1 MKFRT
6 PVCLA
11 AALVLA
17 GSDARAQ
24 QPWSAE
30 LATRV
35 DKVFERMDK
44 PTSPGCALAV
54 VREGRVV
61 YTRGYGMANLDHDIA
76 ITPSTVFHVASVSKQ
91 FTAAA
96 VLLLA
101 RDGKLSLD
109 DDVRKYVP
117 ELPDFGAAITIRH
130 LIHHTSG
137 LRDQWEL
144 LILAGWRYSLDLITD
159 DDVLH
164 VMARQKD
171 LNFRPGAEHVYCNTG
186 YTLLATIVKQVSGQ
200 SFREFT
206 AARMFKPLGMTRT
219 FFRDDHAEIIKGQA
233 YGYVPDRDTFR
244 LSVTNFDTA
253 GATSLHTTVE
263 DMALWDRNFD
273 DGRVG
278 GQEFLAALLRKG
290 ALASGEEL
298 AYASGL
304 THGSYRGL
312 PTIGHGGSDAG
323 YRADYLRFPGQQTSF
338 ACFCNLSSA
347 NPSELTRRVADV
359 YLADKLGP
367 APAAAADDRP
377 AVSISAEELG
387 RYEGLY
393 WQPGTDN
400 YRKLVA
406 KSGTLE
412 VVYGQ
417 TGVPLKAV
425 GGAVFAGR
433 AADLRVDV
441 SATGRRLTETV
452 RSGAVKPVTFEGV
465 ELCAPTAAQAAE
477 YTGVYH
483 SEEIEPAFRVEIA
496 DGKILLR
503 RLKVAPANLE
513 PLTRDVFRGSAG
525 TLRFS
530 RDAKGRVSGFTL
542 SSGRIRGFRFTR
554 DAVVPQA
561 RPTSGGTPRR

>member
-1 MKFRT
+1 MKVRAL
-6 PVCLA
+6 VCVVVAFVLTGSDSQAQQNWSADLA
-11 AALVLA
+11 A
-17 GSDARAQ
+17 
-24 QPWSAE
+24 
-30 LATRV
+30 RV

-44 PTSPGCALAV
+44 PTSPGCALGV
-54 VREGRVV
+54 VRDGRLV
-61 YTRGYGMANLDHDIA
+61 YARGYGMANLDHDII

-96 VLLLA
+96 ILLLA

-117 ELPDFGAAITIRH
+117 ELPDFGATITIRH

-159 DDVLH
+159 DDVLQ

-186 YTLLATIVKQVSGQ
+186 YTLLATVVKRVSGQ
-200 SFREFT
+200 TFREFT
-206 AARMFKPLGMTRT
+206 AARLFKPLGMTRT

-263 DMALWDRNFD
+263 DLALWDRNFL

-278 GQEFLAALLRKG
+278 GQELLAALEKKG
-290 ALASGEEL
+290 ALANGEEL

-304 THGSYRGL
+304 THGTYRGL
-312 PTIGHGGSDAG
+312 PTIGHGGADAG
-323 YRADYLRFPGQQTSF
+323 YRADYLRFPDQRTSVV
-338 ACFCNLSSA
+338 CLCNLSSS
-347 NPSELTRRVADV
+347 NPSDLTRRVADIF
-359 YLADKLGP
+359 LADKLGP
-367 APAAAADDRP
+367 SPVVASDERP
-377 AVSISAEELG
+377 AVSVSAEELA

-393 WQPGTDN
+393 WQRGTDG

-406 KSGTLE
+406 RNGALE
-412 VVYGQ
+412 VMYGQ
-417 TGVPLKAV
+417 TGVALKAV
-425 GGAVFAGR
+425 GGGVFAGR
-433 AADLRVDV
+433 TSDLRVELD
-441 SATGRRLTETV
+441 ANGRRRLTETV
-452 RSGAVKPVTFEGV
+452 RGSTVKPVSFEGV
-465 ELCAPTAAQAAE
+465 DLFAPTAAQAAE

-483 SEEIEPAFRVEIA
+483 SEEIEPAYRIEVAE
-496 DGKILLR
+496 GQLVLR
-503 RLKVAPANLE
+503 RLKVAAVTLE
-513 PLTRDVFRGSAG
+513 PLTPDVFRGSAG

-530 RDAKGRVSGFTL
+530 RDPKGRVAGFTL
-542 SSGRIRGFRFTR
+542 SNGRIRGFRFTR
-554 DAVVPQA
+554 DAVAPQR
-561 RPTSGGTPRR
+561 RP

>member
-1 MKFRT
+1 MNART
-6 PVCLA
+6 LVCLVVVLV
-11 AALVLA
+11 LVLA
-17 GSDARAQ
+17 SSDLRAQ
-24 QPWSAE
+24 QNWSADV
-30 LATRV
+30 AARV
-35 DKVFERMDK
+35 DKVFERIDK

-61 YTRGYGMANLDHDIA
+61 YARGYGMANLDHDIV

-96 VLLLA
+96 ILLLA

-117 ELPDFGAAITIRH
+117 ELPDFGTPITIRH
-130 LIHHTSG
+130 LMHHTSG

-159 DDVLH
+159 DDVLQ

-186 YTLLATIVKQVSGQ
+186 YTLLATIVKRVSGQ
-200 SFREFT
+200 TFREFT
-206 AARMFKPLGMTRT
+206 AASLFKPLGMTRT

-263 DMALWDRNFD
+263 DLALWDRNFY

-278 GQEFLAALLRKG
+278 GQDFLAALQKKG
-290 ALASGEEL
+290 TLANGEEL
-298 AYASGL
+298 PYASGL
-304 THGSYRGL
+304 MLGAYRGL
-312 PTIGHGGSDAG
+312 PTVGHGGADAG
-323 YRADYLRFPGQQTSF
+323 YRADFLRFPDQRTSVI
-338 ACFCNLSSA
+338 CLCNLSSA
-347 NPSELTRRVADV
+347 NPSELTRRVADI

-367 APAAAADDRP
+367 APTAATDVRP
-377 AVSISAEELG
+377 AVSVTAEELA
-387 RYEGLY
+387 RCAGLY

-400 YRKLVA
+400 YRKLMSKNGA
-406 KSGTLE
+406 LE
-412 VVYGQ
+412 TVYGQ
-417 TGVPLKAV
+417 SGVALKAV
-425 GGAVFAGR
+425 GGGVFAGR
-433 AADLRVDV
+433 TSDLRVAV
-441 SATGRRLTETV
+441 EPNGRRQLTETV
-452 RSGAVKPVTFEGV
+452 RGGTAKPAVFEGV
-465 ELCAPTAAQAAE
+465 DLFAPTPAEAAE

-483 SEEIEPAFRVEIA
+483 SEEIEPAYRIEVAE
-496 DGKILLR
+496 GKILLR
-503 RLKVAPANLE
+503 RLKAAPVTLE
-513 PLTRDVFRGSAG
+513 PLTRDVFRSSAG

-530 RDAKGRVSGFTL
+530 RDPRGRVAGFTL
-542 SSGRIRGFRFTR
+542 SNGRIRGFRFTR
-554 DAVVPQA
+554 DIVGPD
-561 RPTSGGTPRR
+561 